1 MVKLIPLFNLSI
13 LNNEGVIIMLQNI
26 KNDIQS
32 FKPSN
37 EQEEK
42 DKIQFLKFLEED
54 NILSR
59 ENKVAHVTVS
69 AFVLNETHNKVL
81 MAYHNI
87 YDSWAWLGGHA
98 DGHPD
103 LLEVAL
109 KEIEEESGLTD
120 VSLIEKGI
128 FSLEIL
134 TVDGHV
140 KRGEYVSS
148 HLHLNVTYLFEGDDE
163 APLRVKEDE
172 NSKVGWIP
180 LDKLDNYV
188 SEEWILENV
197 YQKIMS
203 KYEQKYGRE
212 QVN

>member
-1 MVKLIPLFNLSI
+1 
-13 LNNEGVIIMLQNI
+13 MLQNI

-120 VSLIEKGI
+120 VSLIEKSI

>member
-1 MVKLIPLFNLSI
+1 
-13 LNNEGVIIMLQNI
+13 MLQKI

-42 DKIQFLKFLEED
+42 DKIQFLKFLEQD
-54 NILSR
+54 NILLR

-69 AFVLNETHNKVL
+69 AFVLNTPRDKVL

-98 DGHPD
+98 DGNPD

-148 HLHLNVTYLFEGDDE
+148 HLHLNVTYLFEGDDT

-203 KYEQKYGRE
+203 KYQQMYG
-212 QVN
+212 N